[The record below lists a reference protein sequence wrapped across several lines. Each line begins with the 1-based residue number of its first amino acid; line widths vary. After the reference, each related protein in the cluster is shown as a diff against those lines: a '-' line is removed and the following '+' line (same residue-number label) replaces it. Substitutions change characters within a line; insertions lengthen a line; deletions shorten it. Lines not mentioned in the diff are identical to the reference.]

1 MGIRFQMMYAN
12 KLCVCVCVC
21 VCVYVYLCMCVC
33 VYDINCQG
41 VVLALIVWDD
51 LHNSSILVKLG

>member
-1 MGIRFQMMYAN
+1 MGETRR
-12 KLCVCVCVC
+12 
-21 VCVYVYLCMCVC
+21 VCVYMCICACVC
-33 VYDINCQG
+33 AYAINCHA

>member
-1 MGIRFQMMYAN
+1 MFF
-12 KLCVCVCVC
+12 LL
-21 VCVYVYLCMCVC
+21 YLPILVTYGRPGVCVC

-51 LHNSSILVKLG
+51 LHNSSILVELG